1 MKFTIL
7 GFSHPAAYDLGLDVN
22 EQAILRWYIDFKESG
37 YMNKKVIDGKK
48 FYLVIYEYVLQ
59 DLPILGMKKDA
70 VYRRFKKMCD
80 KKIFMLI
87 SASLLLNIETDIS
100 IFVPLIYISV
110 PLILKSV
117 HDQTYIIYFLC
128 RSQSYLLLLR
138 SNHFPNFL
146 ELLR

>member
-7 GFSHPAAYDLGLDVN
+7 GFSHPASYDLGLDIN
-22 EQAILRWYIDFKESG
+22 DLAILRWYIDFKESG
-37 YMNKKVIDGKK
+37 YMNKKVIDGKE
-48 FYLVIYEYVLQ
+48 FYLVIYEYVLL

-128 RSQSYLLLLR
+128 RS
-138 SNHFPNFL
+138 
-146 ELLR
+146 

>member
-7 GFSHPAAYDLGLDVN
+7 GFSHPAAYDLGLDIN
-22 EQAILRWYIDFKESG
+22 DLAILRWYIDFKESG
-37 YMNKKVIDGKK
+37 YMNKKVIDGKE

-87 SASLLLNIETDIS
+87 SASLLLDIETDIS
-100 IFVPLIYISV
+100 IFAPLIYILV
-110 PLILKSV
+110 PPL
-117 HDQTYIIYFLC
+117 
-128 RSQSYLLLLR
+128 
-138 SNHFPNFL
+138 
-146 ELLR
+146 

>member
-7 GFSHPAAYDLGLDVN
+7 GFSPPAAYDLGLDVN

-59 DLPILGMKKDA
+59 DLPILYMKKDA

-80 KKIFMLI
+80 KK
-87 SASLLLNIETDIS
+87 
-100 IFVPLIYISV
+100 
-110 PLILKSV
+110 
-117 HDQTYIIYFLC
+117 FLC
-128 RSQSYLLLLR
+128 
-138 SNHFPNFL
+138 
-146 ELLR
+146 

>member
-7 GFSHPAAYDLGLDVN
+7 GFSHPASYDLGLDIN
-22 EQAILRWYIDFKESG
+22 DLAILRWYIDFKESG
-37 YMNKKVIDGKK
+37 YMNKKVIDGKE
-48 FYLVIYEYVLQ
+48 FYLVIYEYVLL

-100 IFVPLIYISV
+100 IFAPLIYILV
-110 PLILKSV
+110 PPLWKIVSLI
-117 HDQTYIIYFLC
+117 YILGPMLYILA
-128 RSQSYLLLLR
+128 L
-138 SNHFPNFL
+138 
-146 ELLR
+146 